1 MNDKKKNKEW
11 RRSLK
16 LRTQSEYMQR
26 WNAERLPINHE
37 LIRTV
42 SVIMGLPAPW
52 LYPSDLLSDILF
64 NPYADLSDV
73 EAILALEET
82 LCCELDI
89 NVCFNTPMTLGDLF
103 RSSCQKSEETTTL

>member
-16 LRTQSEYMQR
+16 LRTQSEYIQR
-26 WNAERLPINHE
+26 WNAECLPVNHE

-42 SVIMGLPAPW
+42 SVIMGLPAPL

-73 EAILALEET
+73 EAILALEEA
-82 LCCELDI
+82 LSCEPDVDAWL
-89 NVCFNTPMTLGDLF
+89 NTPMTLGDLF
-103 RSSCQKSEETTTL
+103 RSSCQISEETTTQ

>member
-1 MNDKKKNKEW
+1 MNAKKQNKEW

-16 LRTQSEYMQR
+16 LRTQAEYLQR

-37 LIRTV
+37 LIRTL
-42 SVIMGLPAPW
+42 SVIMGLPTPW

-82 LCCELDI
+82 LSRELEP
-89 NVCFNTPMTLGDLF
+89 NSFHSTPMTLGDLF
-103 RSSCQKSEETTTL
+103 RSPPR